1 MNKIVARTRQYVFSK
16 ALMVMPAKE
25 PQLIIGNGTLL
36 QIPQLLK
43 KKNEKKVLVMTTSG
57 FIKRGTLQSLFD
69 KLQENGIRYAVYSRV
84 MPDPTIA
91 CIEEA
96 VADFHKNSCEAVIAI
111 GGGSV
116 MDCSKMVAAR
126 VACPEKSVQDMAG
139 IFKIHTT
146 LPTIYAV
153 PTTAGTGSEVTAGAV
168 VTDEHT
174 HYKHTVVDLCLVPK
188 YAILDP
194 SLTLTLPGSITAA
207 TGMDALTH
215 AVEAYTNRFASKKAK
230 HAAREA
236 FRLIYDN
243 LKIAYEDGQ
252 NIQARENLLLGSYYA
267 GIAITNAYVGY
278 VHAIAHAVGG
288 MYGITHGV
296 ANAVILPKVLSKY
309 GKACEKE
316 IGELA
321 DIIHL
326 GGNDDTHKMERFISE
341 LNELNKFL
349 DLPQS
354 LNVVKESDIP
364 ELTRRAM
371 KEANPTYPVP
381 AIWNKNQFAEVFKQL

>member
-1 MNKIVARTRQYVFSK
+1 MNKLFARTRQYVFSK
-16 ALMVMPAKE
+16 ALTLMPTHE
-25 PQLIIGNGTLL
+25 PQLIKGNETLL
-36 QIPQLLK
+36 QIPELLK
-43 KKNEKKVLVMTTSG
+43 EKDEKNVLIMTTAG

-69 KLQENGIRYAVYSRV
+69 RLQVKGIRYTVYSRV

-96 VADFHKNSCEAVIAI
+96 IAAYHGNSCEAIVAV

-116 MDCSKMVAAR
+116 MDCSKMVGAR
-126 VACPEKSVQDMAG
+126 VAQPQKSVQEMTG
-139 IFKIHTT
+139 MFKIRAI
-146 LPTIYAV
+146 LPPIYAV

-168 VTDEHT
+168 VTDEQT
-174 HYKHTVVDLCLVPK
+174 HYKHTVMDLCLVPK

-215 AVEAYTNRFASKKAK
+215 AVEAYTNRFASNKARR
-230 HAAREA
+230 AAAEA
-236 FRLIYDN
+236 VRLIYDN
-243 LKIAYEDGQ
+243 LKTAYEDGQ

-296 ANAVILPKVLSKY
+296 ANAMILPKVLSKY

-321 DIIHL
+321 NVIHL
-326 GGNDDTHKMERFISE
+326 GGYNDTEKMQRFIAA
-341 LNELNKFL
+341 LNELKQFL
-349 DLPQS
+349 DLPQT
-354 LNVVKESDIP
+354 LNVVKEHDIP

-381 AIWNKNQFAEVFKQL
+381 VIWNDSQFAEVFRQL